1 MYCVRDYVVCSTLMR
16 LMSSHSSVFMVFFF
30 KQKTAYEMRISD
42 WSSDVCSSD
51 LTEFPNFASICGR
64 AEFRGRERSRFN
76 RRRMCGSAALKAFN
90 SLHQVLDLASARARS
105 SSRLR
110 LRLHLRYSS
119 GLGFFRCCRTGEDQI
134 MRAETCQRPAGERP
148 HVRSVPQDAAPDR
161 RQISHDFR
169 PEAIAQLRPC
179 HGGCTN

>member
-1 MYCVRDYVVCSTLMR
+1 
-16 LMSSHSSVFMVFFF
+16 
-30 KQKTAYEMRISD
+30 
-42 WSSDVCSSD
+42 
-51 LTEFPNFASICGR
+51 
-64 AEFRGRERSRFN
+64 
-76 RRRMCGSAALKAFN
+76 MCGSAALKAFN

-148 HVRSVPQDAAPDR
+148 HVRSRSEEHTSELQSLMRIYYAVFCLIKNTTFNIIHTTQK
-161 RQISHDFR
+161 IS
-169 PEAIAQLRPC
+169 
-179 HGGCTN
+179 TKN